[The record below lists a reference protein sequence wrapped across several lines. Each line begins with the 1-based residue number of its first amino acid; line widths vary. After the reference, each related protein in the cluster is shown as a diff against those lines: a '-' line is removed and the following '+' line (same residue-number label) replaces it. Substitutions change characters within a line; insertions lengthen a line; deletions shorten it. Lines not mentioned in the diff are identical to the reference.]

1 MVFLWEKQLI
11 WNMAFLLK
19 FSCFCNN
26 WTHVQ
31 QKEEIFVVT
40 HNQEC
45 KKRKRRRKEEGY
57 MHFLVG
63 IWNMPIY
70 ISYNIM
76 QFSICKHIY
85 IVWSNHYNTLC
96 ISILSIY
103 KIIKDYNFLQWN
115 LLKCLFYTSIARVGM
130 WILNVSIGNWRTN
143 QLNYNIFG
151 TTYWNIREN

>member
-1 MVFLWEKQLI
+1 
-11 WNMAFLLK
+11 
-19 FSCFCNN
+19 
-26 WTHVQ
+26 
-31 QKEEIFVVT
+31 
-40 HNQEC
+40 
-45 KKRKRRRKEEGY
+45 

-85 IVWSNHYNTLC
+85 IVWSNYYNTLC

-115 LLKCLFYTSIARVGM
+115 LLKYLFYISIVGVGYESWM
-130 WILNVSIGNWRTN
+130 FLLEIEVPIS
-143 QLNYNIFG
+143 
-151 TTYWNIREN
+151 